1 MYDFGGTSSAERNE
15 FFMGLFDSAAH
26 NLAEQA
32 LDATWY
38 KQRVINHNLN
48 NMDTPDYKAKT
59 VEFKLLLEE
68 KCKCKYHGG
77 ITHDVCGHKGQVEE
91 ANFMN
96 GGNVPKLSVITTY
109 ETNTNQILDGNNVDM
124 EKEQNALTDAQY
136 QYSALTDYLNNN
148 YSMIRKAVS
157 KG

>member
-1 MYDFGGTSSAERNE
+1 
-15 FFMGLFDSAAH
+15 MGLFDSVTH

-38 KQRVINHNLN
+38 KQRVITN
-48 NMDTPDYKAKT
+48 NIANCDTPDFKAKT
-59 VEFKLLLEE
+59 VEFGLILKE
-68 KCKCKYHGG
+68 KCKCRYHEG
-77 ITHDVCGHKGQVEE
+77 IKDGLYHEDNDEPLRLTVT
-91 ANFMN
+91 
-96 GGNVPKLSVITTY
+96 TTY

-124 EKEQNALTDAQY
+124 EKEQTALADAQY

-157 KG
+157 K

>member
-1 MYDFGGTSSAERNE
+1 
-15 FFMGLFDSAAH
+15 MGLFDSNAH

-38 KQRVINHNLN
+38 KQRVINHNISN
-48 NMDTPDYKAKT
+48 NDTPDYKAKT
-59 VEFKLLLEE
+59 VEFKLILDEM
-68 KCKCKYHGG
+68 CKCKYHEG
-77 ITHDVCGHKGQVEE
+77 IVHKGCHSGTQKISTDP
-91 ANFMN
+91 
-96 GGNVPKLSVITTY
+96 PKLSVITTY
-109 ETNTNQILDGNNVDM
+109 ETNTAQILDGNNVDM
-124 EKEQNALTDAQY
+124 EKEQNALTNAQF